1 MFTNQRYLSSSV
13 DDLPLKTPLFLWHL
27 IDSMP
32 ASVAKAP
39 EQFFDLSVAMMNGK
53 PVQRIEHYQKIPAFE
68 QVVFMETD
76 GSIFECKLTACDTG
90 TISLLARE

>member
-1 MFTNQRYLSSSV
+1 
-13 DDLPLKTPLFLWHL
+13 
-27 IDSMP
+27 MP
-32 ASVAKAP
+32 ASVAKAS
-39 EQFFDLSVAMMNGK
+39 EQFFDLSVAMVDGK

>member
-1 MFTNQRYLSSSV
+1 MFCSPRSLSSSV
-13 DDLPLKTPLFLWHL
+13 DDLPVKTQLFLWHL

-32 ASVAKAP
+32 ASVAKAS
-39 EQFFDLSVAMMNGK
+39 EQFFDLSVAMVDGK
-53 PVQRIEHYQKIPAFE
+53 PVQRIEHYQQIPAFE

>member
-13 DDLPLKTPLFLWHL
+13 DDLPVKTQLFLWHL

-32 ASVAKAP
+32 AS
-39 EQFFDLSVAMMNGK
+39 EQFFDLSVAMMDGK
-53 PVQRIEHYQKIPAFE
+53 PVQRIEHYQKSPAFE
-68 QVVFMETD
+68 QVVFMEAD

-90 TISLLARE
+90 SISLLARE